1 MICLASCDK
10 TLPGQLMAAGR
21 INIPTLVVVRER
33 VMLAVEAGYLTGEQ
47 MDDLLRQ
54 AREVDMQALLEAE
67 GGSSENQEE
76 SS

>member
-1 MICLASCDK
+1 
-10 TLPGQLMAAGR
+10 
-21 INIPTLVVVRER
+21 
-33 VMLAVEAGYLTGEQ
+33 MLAVEAGYLTGEQ